1 MKKTTI
7 FVACSLS
14 FVFGWLCC
22 LTGFFYVHLLE
33 HGQVGCLALPPVPSG
48 VSMPERMVKK
58 TIGDKALEVKFSI
71 DKSNITLSMFVHVQ
85 VREKDVMSFDKRY
98 KECKTEIEDHI
109 ATILRA
115 STVEE
120 LMEASFTTAKE
131 KMKQEINRVLGT
143 PWVQRVAVTEIS
155 LREELQ

>member
-58 TIGDKALEVKFSI
+58 TIGDKALEVKFPL
-71 DKSNITLSMFVHVQ
+71 DKNNITLSMFVHVQ
-85 VREKDVMSFDKRY
+85 VRDRDVMSFDKRY
-98 KECKTEIEDHI
+98 KECNTEIEDHI
-109 ATILRA
+109 VIILSA

-120 LMEASFTTAKE
+120 RMEASLTTIKE
-131 KMKQEINRVLGT
+131 KMKRAINEVLGT
-143 PWVQRVAVTEIS
+143 PWVTGVLVTDFCFEAA
-155 LREELQ
+155 